1 MPGQP
6 ADKKEQQKNVNDDE
20 DDDGDSDHDHNIND
34 NLLSEC
40 QSEEGRRQ
48 VSLMEVIEGNMIQR
62 DLEKSLG
69 SESAV
74 SDVGSNLQN
83 GRKCTISVSG
93 ESTESDC
100 DKMFAQGCSV
110 QMDEIVAQEQR
121 RGTRCRIILE
131 LRLGLKNALIS
142 RL

>member
-6 ADKKEQQKNVNDDE
+6 ADKKEQQKNVN

-48 VSLMEVIEGNMIQR
+48 VSLMVDIEGNMIQR
-62 DLEKSLG
+62 DLGKSLG

-74 SDVGSNLQN
+74 SDVG
-83 GRKCTISVSG
+83 
-93 ESTESDC
+93 
-100 DKMFAQGCSV
+100 
-110 QMDEIVAQEQR
+110 
-121 RGTRCRIILE
+121 
-131 LRLGLKNALIS
+131 
-142 RL
+142 

>member
-6 ADKKEQQKNVNDDE
+6 ADKKEQQKNVN

-40 QSEEGRRQ
+40 QSEEGRGH
-48 VSLMEVIEGNMIQR
+48 VSPMEVIERFGK
-62 DLEKSLG
+62 KSLIRHPL
-69 SESAV
+69 ESAV

-83 GRKCTISVSG
+83 ERKCTISVSG

-131 LRLGLKNALIS
+131 LRLGFKMIS

>member
-6 ADKKEQQKNVNDDE
+6 ADKKEQQKNVN

-62 DLEKSLG
+62 DLGKSLG

-74 SDVGSNLQN
+74 SDVG
-83 GRKCTISVSG
+83 
-93 ESTESDC
+93 
-100 DKMFAQGCSV
+100 
-110 QMDEIVAQEQR
+110 
-121 RGTRCRIILE
+121 
-131 LRLGLKNALIS
+131 
-142 RL
+142 

>member
-6 ADKKEQQKNVNDDE
+6 ADKKEQQKNVN

-62 DLEKSLG
+62 DLEKSLW
-69 SESAV
+69 SA
-74 SDVGSNLQN
+74 
-83 GRKCTISVSG
+83 TH
-93 ESTESDC
+93 
-100 DKMFAQGCSV
+100 
-110 QMDEIVAQEQR
+110 
-121 RGTRCRIILE
+121 
-131 LRLGLKNALIS
+131 
-142 RL
+142 

>member
-40 QSEEGRRQ
+40 QSEEGRGQ
-48 VSLMEVIEGNMIQR
+48 VSSMEVIEGKR

-74 SDVGSNLQN
+74 SDVG
-83 GRKCTISVSG
+83 
-93 ESTESDC
+93 
-100 DKMFAQGCSV
+100 
-110 QMDEIVAQEQR
+110 
-121 RGTRCRIILE
+121 
-131 LRLGLKNALIS
+131 
-142 RL
+142 

>member
-48 VSLMEVIEGNMIQR
+48 VSPMEVIEGNMIQR
-62 DLEKSLG
+62 DLGKSLG

-74 SDVGSNLQN
+74 SDVG
-83 GRKCTISVSG
+83 
-93 ESTESDC
+93 
-100 DKMFAQGCSV
+100 
-110 QMDEIVAQEQR
+110 
-121 RGTRCRIILE
+121 
-131 LRLGLKNALIS
+131 
-142 RL
+142 